1 MTKIE
6 EIKRATE
13 TLSDEE
19 CSLIVE
25 WLLEREWRKW
35 DEQIKKDQ
43 AQGKL
48 KFLLEE
54 VREEKKNY
62 KVTGVQK

>member
-48 KFLLEE
+48 KFLFEE